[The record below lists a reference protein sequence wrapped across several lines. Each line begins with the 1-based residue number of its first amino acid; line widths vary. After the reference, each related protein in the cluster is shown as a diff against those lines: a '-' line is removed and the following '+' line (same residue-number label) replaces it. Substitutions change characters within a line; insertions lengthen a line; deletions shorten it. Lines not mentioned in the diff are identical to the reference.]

1 MSVSVHSLTYLF
13 FTTNVRSLIV
23 NKPTITLIASIVCW
37 IQRLFSK
44 NDGKSFLKKNNSNLG
59 LWWRFKWFFF
69 CYFSGLWTRF
79 TSFGGENNIMQF
91 YQGCSLYLQNIMK
104 IISKQS
110 MLNLIREMMSQEK
123 KRVQEKKWAFENSIK
138 NNDDKS

>member
-1 MSVSVHSLTYLF
+1 MYFS
-13 FTTNVRSLIV
+13 FTTNIWSLIV
-23 NKPTITLIASIVCW
+23 NKPTIALIASIVCW

-44 NDGKSFLKKNNSNLG
+44 NDGKSFLKKIIQIQVYGGG
-59 LWWRFKWFFF
+59 LNDFF
-69 CYFSGLWTRF
+69 CYFSGLWARF

-123 KRVQEKKWAFENSIK
+123 KRVQEKKWAYENSIK